1 MFGLYVLVRCCSAFL
16 KPTSCACKVAKY
28 SCACWVGPVE
38 CPVIKFKLVIQP
50 QETVF
55 VKQSKCMFH
64 IFVLKALGLR
74 SCVKFELLECQEEL
88 NIIKSVS
95 KVNQ

>member
-1 MFGLYVLVRCCSAFL
+1 MCLLGNR
-16 KPTSCACKVAKY
+16 P
-28 SCACWVGPVE
+28 VGQ

-55 VKQSKCMFH
+55 VKQSSCMFN

-74 SCVKFELLECQEEL
+74 ICVNFELLECQEEF
-88 NIIKSVS
+88 NIF
-95 KVNQ
+95 